1 MVTNCKAIKYIIKKY
16 WAVSQFLLKPKKNP
30 NICVQYFN
38 IKDCLKLCD
47 AVISFRSNFMV

>member
-1 MVTNCKAIKYIIKKY
+1 MVTHFKAIKYISKKY
-16 WAVSQFLLKPKKNP
+16 FAVSQLLRKPKKNP